1 MAEQPSSPLTFERFR
16 ARVASQ
22 LFPDDPRKAD
32 TLLDADVLDSLS
44 MLELLTAIE
53 EWAMAKVTPV
63 SPDVTT
69 TENAYRYYL
78 ECFRMRDLSE

>member
-1 MAEQPSSPLTFERFR
+1 
-16 ARVASQ
+16 
-22 LFPDDPRKAD
+22 
-32 TLLDADVLDSLS
+32 

-69 TENAYRYYL
+69 TEDAYRYYL